1 MKLRESSLSSNTIQ
15 IFPEEYLVYHL
26 RSQFLGNWTDSVK
39 LQMSSVWAQYLGQS
53 QMNFSGWEEPCWS
66 LPVTLI
72 QFILRIIIDTKLRK
86 GSCITLAPKK
96 LYFSKESIFKNEI
109 NKTGHC
115 IDRLPHHCRSSLGV
129 LYPFWSLTLIFF
141 SFDQK
146 DYFDYF
152 V

>member
-1 MKLRESSLSSNTIQ
+1 
-15 IFPEEYLVYHL
+15 
-26 RSQFLGNWTDSVK
+26 
-39 LQMSSVWAQYLGQS
+39 MSSVWAQYLDQS
-53 QMNFSGWEEPCWS
+53 QMNISGWEEQCWS

-72 QFILRIIIDTKLRK
+72 QFILRIIIDTKLCK

-96 LYFSKESIFKNEI
+96 LYFSKESILKNEI
-109 NKTGHC
+109 NKTECC

-141 SFDQK
+141 FFSFDPK

-152 V
+152 VQHLLFKFHLLIESCVLRQNRSLKLNSKLVLPLYSEN